1 MKALLA
7 LVPIA
12 SLAAPAGPPAT
23 NGPFAAARLTDAQG
37 TA

>member
-7 LVPIA
+7 LVSIA

-23 NGPFAAARLTDAQG
+23 NWPAAARLTDAQG